1 MEVLSAN
8 CPLAG
13 WDSVALRSTETGKTM
28 TRKRIRIANRKGV
41 AVLEIMVGMVILSIG
56 LLGVAGMTVTAA
68 RRASGL
74 STQSSRDGITLQE
87 LNKLATLPYDS
98 LSARVGCTTSSSGT
112 LTYTRCIS
120 VTDITNGT
128 GYKRVRL
135 IVSPST
141 SWAKPDTV
149 FLNRS
154 NGPVPVNPF
163 GT

>member
-1 MEVLSAN
+1 
-8 CPLAG
+8 
-13 WDSVALRSTETGKTM
+13 M
-28 TRKRIRIANRKGV
+28 TRKRIRYSNRKGI
-41 AVLEIMVGMVILSIG
+41 AVLEIMIGMVILSIG
-56 LLGVAGMTVTAA
+56 LLGAAGMTVTAA

-98 LSARVGCTTSSSGT
+98 LSARVGCKTASSGT

-120 VTDITNGT
+120 ITDITDGA

-141 SWAKPDTV
+141 SWARPDTV
-149 FLNRS
+149 YLNRAKS
-154 NGPVPVNPF
+154 PIPINPF

>member
-1 MEVLSAN
+1 
-8 CPLAG
+8 
-13 WDSVALRSTETGKTM
+13 M
-28 TRKRIRIANRKGV
+28 TRKRIRYSNRKGI
-41 AVLEIMVGMVILSIG
+41 AVLEIMIGMVILSIG
-56 LLGVAGMTVTAA
+56 LLGAAGMTVTAA

-98 LSARVGCTTSSSGT
+98 LSARVGCKTASSGT

-120 VTDITNGT
+120 ITDITDGA

-141 SWAKPDTV
+141 SWARPDTV
-149 FLNRS
+149 YLNRARS
-154 NGPVPVNPF
+154 PIPINPF